1 VVQFTLKNYF
11 MQKYKLILFLTACT
25 TFCSCER
32 TTELLDENIRFQY
45 SDTSA
50 NASVKFINAFPSL
63 TPALTANAGP
73 SVVIFM
79 DGKKLNGTTSA
90 AANAFI
96 YNSTFPVNTSY
107 SLLPALNHT
116 FHFIM
121 NRYTAGV
128 FAPASGDT
136 VFRAA
141 STLAAGKKYSFFLV
155 DTVQN
160 PGVLI
165 KEDNWTVPQQDKYQ
179 VRYANLVAN
188 PNERVDVFSIRQN
201 ANIFTNVGYKEI
213 ANYVELPVPAI
224 ADSLIIRFAGTM
236 NVRDT
241 LKAFFPTPQRVYTWY
256 SRGKTGIT
264 GRTPAT
270 TFVSNR

>member
-1 VVQFTLKNYF
+1 
-11 MQKYKLILFLTACT
+11 MQKNKLLFSIACII
-25 TFCSCER
+25 FCSCER

-45 SDTSA
+45 SDTAA
-50 NASVKFINAFPSL
+50 NASIKFINAFPSL

-79 DGKKLNGTTSA
+79 DGKKINGTTSA
-90 AANAFI
+90 TLNAFV
-96 YNSTFPVNTSY
+96 YNTTFPVNTSY
-107 SLLPALNHT
+107 SLLPASNHT
-116 FHFIM
+116 FNFIM

-128 FAPASGDT
+128 FTPVAGDT
-136 VFRAA
+136 VFRAT

-155 DTVQN
+155 DTAQN

-165 KEDNWTVPQQDKYQ
+165 KEDNWIVPQQDKYQ

-201 ANIFTNVGYKEI
+201 ANIFTSVGYKDVSD
-213 ANYVELPVPAI
+213 YVELPVPTI
-224 ADSLIIRFAGTM
+224 ADSLIVRFAGTM

-256 SRGKTGIT
+256 SRGKTGVT

-270 TFVSNR
+270 AFVTNR